1 MRSKGTRE
9 FGMAWYGV
17 FGLIVFM
24 WLTMVVYAILHHVF
38 FPDFKHMIIETV
50 IIISG
55 GSVGFYL
62 FGRAAKRSFERMDEE
77 QGE

>member
-17 FGLIVFM
+17 FGLIVSM
-24 WLTMVVYAILHHVF
+24 WLTMVVYAIVHCLF
-38 FPDFKHMIIETV
+38 FPEFKNMIIESV
-50 IIISG
+50 VIISG

-62 FGRAAKRSFERMDEE
+62 FGRMARRRFEEMDEE